1 MSQGQK
7 VKSAISPTREE
18 NYPEWYQQVIKVSNI
33 AENSPVRGCM
43 VIKPWGYA
51 LWENIQKILDQ
62 QFKSTGHENAY
73 FPLFIPLSFFQKEAK
88 HVDGFATECAVVTHH
103 RLEKNEKGELVPASP
118 LEEPL
123 VVRPTSEM
131 IIGEMFSKWV
141 QSYRD
146 LPILIN
152 QWANV
157 VRWEMR
163 TRMFL
168 RTSEFLWQEGHTVH
182 ATKEE
187 AMEETLKMLDL
198 YHKFCHEYL
207 AIPVIK
213 GEKSE
218 NERFPGADHTFT
230 IEAMMQDRKALQ
242 SGTSHFLGQNFSKAA
257 SIKYQTKEGQEEYA
271 WTTSW
276 GVTTRLIGGMIMC
289 HSDDDGLILPP
300 RISHTHVVI
309 IPIVHSEDKKE
320 EVFAFCDDIQR
331 SLAKKSYF
339 NQPIIAKVDK
349 RDERGGEKIWH
360 WIKKGVP
367 IRIEIGLKEIQE
379 NKVCVAMR
387 SKGHKDKLFVSVAEF
402 YEKIDTY
409 LDEIQ
414 TAIYQKALAHLK
426 AHTHFFDSKE
436 AILQF
441 FKPKNA
447 ENPEIHGGFAKTFW
461 AGDTALEEE
470 LKKEHNIT
478 IRCLPLD
485 EPHREGICPFTNK
498 KTSKIVIFAK
508 SY

>member
-7 VKSAISPTREE
+7 VKTAITPTREE

-51 LWENIQKILDQ
+51 LWENIQKILDH
-62 QFKSTGHENAY
+62 QFKKTGHENAY

-103 RLEKNEKGELVPASP
+103 RLEKNDKGELVPASP

-123 VVRPTSEM
+123 IVRPTSEM

-146 LPILIN
+146 LPILMN

-168 RTSEFLWQEGHTVH
+168 RTSEFLWQEGHTAH
-182 ATKEE
+182 ASKEE
-187 AMEETLKMLDL
+187 AVEETIKMLNL

-207 AIPVIK
+207 AIPVVK

-218 NERFPGADHTFT
+218 NERFPGADNTYC

-242 SGTSHFLGQNFSKAA
+242 AGTSHFLGQNFSKAA
-257 SIKYQTKEGQEEYA
+257 SIKFQSKEGNEEYA

-276 GVTTRLIGGMIMC
+276 GVTTRLIGGMIMV

-300 RISHTHVVI
+300 RIAQTHVVI
-309 IPIVHSEDKKE
+309 IPIIHSEETKDTVIK
-320 EVFAFCDDIQR
+320 VCDDIQKNL
-331 SLAKKSYF
+331 SEKLYY
-339 NQPIIAKVDK
+339 NLPIMAKVDK
-349 RDERGGEKIWH
+349 REERGGEKIWH

-367 IRIEIGLKEIQE
+367 IRIEIGQKEIQE
-379 NKVCVAMR
+379 NKVCLAMR
-387 SKGHKDKLFVSVAEF
+387 TKGHKDKQFIS
-402 YEKIDTY
+402 IDELSERIPLL

-414 TAIYQKALAHLK
+414 NTLYQKAKDHLEK
-426 AHTHFFDSKE
+426 HTHFFDSQEK
-436 AILQF
+436 LLNF
-441 FKPKNA
+441 FKPKNS

-461 AGDTALEEE
+461 AGDTALEEQ

-478 IRCLPLD
+478 IRCIPLD
-485 EPHREGICPFTNK
+485 EPKKEGICPFTGN

-508 SY
+508 AY